1 LATHWGIPLSTT
13 HVISAS
19 IMGVGAT
26 KRFSA
31 VKWGIVSNMVWAWV
45 LTIPV
50 SGLLAYGLMLLLRG
64 CNSVPSPN

>member
-1 LATHWGIPLSTT
+1 LSTT

-31 VKWGIVSNMVWAWV
+31 VKWGIVGRMVWAWV

-50 SGLLAYGLMLLLRG
+50 TGLLAYGLMLLFRALG
-64 CNSVPSPN
+64 AAPPTG